1 MDPLEAARL
10 RTLASEAGLS
20 VSRIE
25 PLAGDVGARRCSRI
39 FAENGATAIGVVY
52 PEDARESLVRWNR
65 IRRALSGRVR
75 VPRILAEREEGIQI
89 LEDFGVWPLSRI
101 WNETP
106 QRRADWM
113 TLAAECAAAVA
124 TTDDPLANPPFTAEF
139 FRGEM
144 EKSRVA
150 FFSELAGDPLSP
162 GEESVHDEFAASLAE
177 EIAGH
182 PRAFVHRDFH
192 LDNLFDAGGE
202 VGVLDFQDA
211 RLGPDSYDVAS
222 LAFERATLVAPDP
235 EVSEAICRRF
245 EGNCPRP
252 PGFRDRLRRVSL
264 QRSWK
269 AAGTFARVCAAGR
282 GAAYR
287 PFLAS
292 QTARVQRLLGP
303 GAAEREFSKLL
314 RKRSVKLF
322 GQEDVE
328 C

>member
-1 MDPLEAARL
+1 MDSPEAARL

-25 PLAGDVGARRCSRI
+25 PLAGDVGARRYSRI
-39 FAENGATAIGVVY
+39 FSENGATAIGVVY
-52 PEDARESLVRWNR
+52 PDDARDSLARWNR
-65 IRRALSGRVR
+65 VRQALSGRVR
-75 VPRILAEREEGIQI
+75 VPGVIAERGDGIQL

-106 QRRADWM
+106 QRRADWL

-139 FRGEM
+139 FRAEM
-144 EKSRVA
+144 EKSRLA
-150 FFSELAGDPLSP
+150 FFTELAGDPLSP
-162 GEESVHDEFAASLAE
+162 DEEAVHGEFAASLAE

-192 LDNLFDAGGE
+192 LDNLFDAGGK

-235 EVSEAICRRF
+235 GVSETVCRRF
-245 EGNCPRP
+245 EENCPRP

-282 GAAYR
+282 GEVYR

-292 QTARVQRLLGP
+292 QTTRVLRLLGP
-303 GAAEREFSKLL
+303 GAAEREFSELL

-322 GQEDVE
+322 GQEDVA